1 MSSQASSARHA
12 GLIVE
17 EQAELTLQEVCRVCA
32 VQDGL
37 IMELVE
43 EGVIDPLGQAPERWR
58 FTGMQVQRARV
69 ALRLQSDLG
78 INPAGSALVL
88 QLLDEV
94 HSLRAQITPA
104 GEQDATPSGSDR

>member
-1 MSSQASSARHA
+1 MSRPPMASSLT

-17 EQAELTLQEVCRVCA
+17 QQAELTLQEVCRVCA

-37 IMELVE
+37 IMALIE

-58 FTGMQVQRARV
+58 FTGLQVQRARV
-69 ALRLQSDLG
+69 ALRLQHDLG
-78 INPAGSALVL
+78 LNPAGSALVL
-88 QLLDEV
+88 QLLEEV

-104 GEQDATPSGSDR
+104 GEQDAAPSSP